1 MKRLF
6 NDGWEFCKQP
16 LETSLEQVQKKMQ
29 DFYAVG
35 IPHDWMIS
43 QVENLYEDGMGW
55 YHKKFN
61 WTKEEKELVVLRF
74 DGIYMDSRIYV
85 NGVQAGEWKYGY
97 TTFEVDVTNLLKDGE
112 NEIFVSITFQTP
124 NSRWYTGAGIYRN
137 VWLKRLP
144 LEHFVSD
151 GIYFSAKKED
161 ENIWQVEIDAEVEA
175 ASELQVVYELKA
187 KNSETIQKL
196 VGEETVTKEDGIYV
210 HHLKAKVNHPDIW
223 DVAHPDYYDLIVSLY
238 KGTELIEQ
246 EVQNVGFRTIEL
258 NPNQGF
264 LLNGRKVKLN
274 GVCDHHDLG
283 CLGTAFHKKAM
294 RRKFEL
300 LKEMGTN
307 AVRLSHNMPAPEVME
322 LADEMG
328 LLIVTEAFDMWESS
342 KNPYDYA
349 RFFPEWYER
358 DVKNWV
364 KRDRNHPS
372 LMMWSIGN
380 EIYDTHVGDKGQY
393 WTRILIEEVRKYD
406 PRNNAEVTIGS
417 NYMPWEN
424 AQKCADIVKNAGY
437 NYGEKYYADHHKN
450 HPEWVIYGSETAS
463 IVQSRGIYHFPYR
476 QSVLTDEDE
485 QCSALGNSTT
495 SWGAKSVEACI
506 QAEAEHPYSCGQF
519 IWTGFDYIGEPT
531 PYHTKNSYFGQIDTA
546 GFFKDSFYLY
556 KAGWV
561 DYRKEPFVHIFP
573 YWDFNDGQ
581 FIDVRVCS
589 NAPVVE
595 LIFNGKSQGICT
607 LDVKSGKQLAG
618 HWQIPY
624 EEGELRAV
632 ACDEEG
638 NEIAEDVQHSFKD
651 AEKICLNA
659 SESELLADGEDL
671 LFVEISMRDKDG
683 YPVQNANNRVWIE
696 AEGAGVLVGTDNGD
710 STDTEQY
717 TSGSRRLFSGK
728 LLAVFKTK
736 DKAGDLKIR
745 VSSAGMKTK
754 ELVIPVKEAKVR
766 EGISLLAYEGV
777 RKAEPE
783 KTEDVEVRNI
793 YLESENGLH
802 LHEKNQETIV
812 KAHFNPANAKDK
824 ELIWS
829 IVDDAGIPLKIATIE
844 EIEDGRVKVTAK
856 SDGNFRLRCMSKS
869 GTDHIRIIS
878 SLEFIIT
885 GLGKAFTDPYEFVS
899 AGLYNYSKGEIGN
912 GNEHGVATARDGES
926 QVGFRNI
933 DFGVYGSDEITVPVF
948 ALTDDPYE
956 IEIYEGMPDE
966 GGSLL
971 GKFIYQKPKMWN
983 VYQLETFHLNKRLR
997 GISEICF
1004 VLREK
1009 VHIKGFWFK
1018 RYNRAWQILVAGEC
1032 DKIYGDSF
1040 ERAGE
1045 EIHQIGNNVT
1055 IRFEQMDFGEKGT
1068 KSLVICGSTPLEK
1081 NTIIL
1086 KFAKDGVEE
1095 QRMVE
1100 FMGTKTKQSFEI
1112 EPIYGVNDVSLVFLP
1127 GSNFNFTSICFCE
1140 A

>member
-1 MKRLF
+1 M
-6 NDGWEFCKQP
+6 
-16 LETSLEQVQKKMQ
+16 
-29 DFYAVG
+29 
-35 IPHDWMIS
+35 
-43 QVENLYEDGMGW
+43 
-55 YHKKFN
+55 
-61 WTKEEKELVVLRF
+61 
-74 DGIYMDSRIYV
+74 
-85 NGVQAGEWKYGY
+85 
-97 TTFEVDVTNLLKDGE
+97 
-112 NEIFVSITFQTP
+112 
-124 NSRWYTGAGIYRN
+124 
-137 VWLKRLP
+137 
-144 LEHFVSD
+144 
-151 GIYFSAKKED
+151 
-161 ENIWQVEIDAEVEA
+161 
-175 ASELQVVYELKA
+175 
-187 KNSETIQKL
+187 
-196 VGEETVTKEDGIYV
+196 
-210 HHLKAKVNHPDIW
+210 
-223 DVAHPDYYDLIVSLY
+223 
-238 KGTELIEQ
+238 
-246 EVQNVGFRTIEL
+246 
-258 NPNQGF
+258 
-264 LLNGRKVKLN
+264 
-274 GVCDHHDLG
+274 
-283 CLGTAFHKKAM
+283 
-294 RRKFEL
+294 
-300 LKEMGTN
+300 
-307 AVRLSHNMPAPEVME
+307 
-322 LADEMG
+322 
-328 LLIVTEAFDMWESS
+328 
-342 KNPYDYA
+342 
-349 RFFPEWYER
+349 
-358 DVKNWV
+358 
-364 KRDRNHPS
+364 
-372 LMMWSIGN
+372 
-380 EIYDTHVGDKGQY
+380 
-393 WTRILIEEVRKYD
+393 
-406 PRNNAEVTIGS
+406 
-417 NYMPWEN
+417 
-424 AQKCADIVKNAGY
+424 
-437 NYGEKYYADHHKN
+437 
-450 HPEWVIYGSETAS
+450 
-463 IVQSRGIYHFPYR
+463 
-476 QSVLTDEDE
+476 
-485 QCSALGNSTT
+485 
-495 SWGAKSVEACI
+495 
-506 QAEAEHPYSCGQF
+506 
-519 IWTGFDYIGEPT
+519 
-531 PYHTKNSYFGQIDTA
+531 
-546 GFFKDSFYLY
+546 
-556 KAGWV
+556 
-561 DYRKEPFVHIFP
+561 HIFP

-607 LDVKSGKQLAG
+607 LDAKSGKQLAG
-618 HWQIPY
+618 HWHIPY

-651 AEKICLNA
+651 AEKICLKA

-802 LHEKNQETIV
+802 LHEENQETIV
-812 KAHFNPANAKDK
+812 KAHFSPANAKDK

-844 EIEDGRVKVTAK
+844 EIGYGRVKVTAK

-869 GTDHIRIIS
+869 GTDHICIIS

-1018 RYNRAWQILVAGEC
+1018 RYNRAWQTLVAGEC

-1055 IRFEQMDFGEKGT
+1055 ICFEQMDFGEKGT